1 MGGAGSGRACKRPE
15 RRGVRKRVIGG
26 LMSVRLSVT
35 DRGDTMSEV
44 PEGLYYTKEHEWMRV
59 EGDTVTI
66 GITDHAQ
73 DMLTDIVYIELPGEG
88 DTVEDMGE
96 FAVVE
101 SVKSASPI
109 FAPLAGTITAVNMD
123 LEDAP
128 ELMNTS
134 PYGDGWIVKMTLED
148 PAAVAGL
155 MDAAAYK
162 AEIGE

>member
-1 MGGAGSGRACKRPE
+1 
-15 RRGVRKRVIGG
+15 
-26 LMSVRLSVT
+26 MS
-35 DRGDTMSEV
+35 DV

-73 DMLTDIVYIELPGEG
+73 DMLTDIVYIELPEEG
-88 DTVEDMGE
+88 DAVGDMGE

-109 FAPLAGTITAVNMD
+109 FAPLAGEITAVNEELD
-123 LEDAP
+123 DAP
-128 ELMNTS
+128 ELMNQE
-134 PYGDGWIVKMTLED
+134 PYGSGWIIRMKLDD
-148 PAAVAGL
+148 PSAVSSL
-155 MDAAAYK
+155 MSPADYK

>member
-1 MGGAGSGRACKRPE
+1 
-15 RRGVRKRVIGG
+15 
-26 LMSVRLSVT
+26 
-35 DRGDTMSEV
+35 
-44 PEGLYYTKEHEWMRV
+44 
-59 EGDTVTI
+59 
-66 GITDHAQ
+66 
-73 DMLTDIVYIELPGEG
+73 
-88 DTVEDMGE
+88 MGE

-123 LEDAP
+123 LEDTP

-134 PYGDGWIVKMTLED
+134 PYDEGWIVKMTLD
-148 PAAVAGL
+148 DAGAVSGL

>member
-1 MGGAGSGRACKRPE
+1 
-15 RRGVRKRVIGG
+15 
-26 LMSVRLSVT
+26 MS
-35 DRGDTMSEV
+35 DV

-59 EGDTVTI
+59 EGETVTI

-73 DMLTDIVYIELPGEG
+73 DMLTDIVYIELPEEG
-88 DTVEDMGE
+88 DEVDDMGE

-128 ELMNTS
+128 ELMNSS
-134 PYGDGWIVKMTLED
+134 PYGDGWIVKMTLEN
-148 PAAVAGL
+148 PGAVSGL

>member
-1 MGGAGSGRACKRPE
+1 
-15 RRGVRKRVIGG
+15 
-26 LMSVRLSVT
+26 MS
-35 DRGDTMSEV
+35 DI

-66 GITDHAQ
+66 GITAHAQ
-73 DMLTDIVYIELPGEG
+73 DMLTAIVYIELPEEG
-88 DTVEDMGE
+88 DEVDDMGE

-128 ELMNTS
+128 ELMYSS
-134 PYGDGWIVKMTLED
+134 PYGDGWIVKMTLEN
-148 PAAVAGL
+148 PGAVFGL